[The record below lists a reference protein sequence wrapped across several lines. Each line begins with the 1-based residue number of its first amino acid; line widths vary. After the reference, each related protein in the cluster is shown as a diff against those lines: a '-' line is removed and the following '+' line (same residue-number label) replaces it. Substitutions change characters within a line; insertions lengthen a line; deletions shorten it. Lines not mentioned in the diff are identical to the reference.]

1 MVIGQYI
8 SKINF
13 VKNRFLNAM
22 IYRRVRIENNNWVL
36 IVHLRSLVISSARVL
51 VAYLGLC

>member
-8 SKINF
+8 SKMNF